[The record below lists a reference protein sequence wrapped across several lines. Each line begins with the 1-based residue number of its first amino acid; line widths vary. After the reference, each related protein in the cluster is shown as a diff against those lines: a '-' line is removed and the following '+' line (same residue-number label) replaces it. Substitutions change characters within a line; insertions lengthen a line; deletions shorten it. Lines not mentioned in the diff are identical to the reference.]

1 MAHLVARP
9 RAMTSSRRGIFAASA
24 SRSVGGLGEILGS
37 PSPFSNSNPQP
48 FTLFNYTV
56 FNQQGRVAVETQT
69 GTPWPDAATFYIL
82 VVNPASVNVNLD
94 IGAVERLWNEV
105 MIALNKR
112 EPAVVPTVHTYIPLA
127 TIENAGGLVGRP
139 QVVTMS
145 KVTTALK
152 GTGISFVLTGASD
165 FPAGWLWWKPGMG
178 EWGVSGGG
186 TRSIGSRL
194 TPVEVVARNPQ
205 TYSAEEIANIAIRDA
220 ISPARKAGKVTEIY
234 RNQLATLIDTT
245 IKTEITGPALL
256 LRTDTGVFRMMASE
270 GSCTAETL
278 ARIGVRHDLY
288 LRAQIVLADLVKPEN
303 YPGNWNWWPV
313 QGRDEKAEMARLAC
327 DWLSLVH
334 SWVSVALF
342 AGNIQPAMLYP
353 ASTTTVGTGEF
364 LPGKK
369 MVPSKV
375 SSALNVIAGVGG
387 DLATEHILGKEM
399 YGPMWMGFYD
409 TGEATGWLEG
419 NFAPQRDR
427 VQSLL
432 ATSDQV
438 RDVDYSFPSNWD
450 LNCPPSVKND
460 PEHQGWK
467 KTIKAAEDP
476 WFFWYYNILSSEAC
490 ENTVT
495 RWKRQYKGTGDN
507 HDTFYTPGPRGSFE
521 LARAWGETIV
531 SSTSFDTFGDSFEW
545 YGSNHIE
552 YWKSLGVLEY
562 SVGEI
567 SAAQRTVAAARV
579 EAKGAIAASTINQ
592 VAGAVM
598 TVPNPIVQGVAAGC
612 AILGSIITMSIC
624 KRRKRKKAA
633 QAKKPLPL
641 TLRTM
646 TSVECSTF
654 SGETTLE
661 TQMAEAARQIL
672 NGDQLSLQIPTTA
685 ANSAPPVVNVT
696 RPPETVAPLGT
707 STTPPVNLTPGA
719 SVAPPLPTPSAVDA
733 AASNAVVTTVP
744 TPVSVTTSDSPPTWV
759 WIGGGFATLFLVLS
773 LRKR

>member
-1 MAHLVARP
+1 M
-9 RAMTSSRRGIFAASA
+9 
-24 SRSVGGLGEILGS
+24 
-37 PSPFSNSNPQP
+37 
-48 FTLFNYTV
+48 
-56 FNQQGRVAVETQT
+56 
-69 GTPWPDAATFYIL
+69 
-82 VVNPASVNVNLD
+82 
-94 IGAVERLWNEV
+94 
-105 MIALNKR
+105 
-112 EPAVVPTVHTYIPLA
+112 
-127 TIENAGGLVGRP
+127 
-139 QVVTMS
+139 
-145 KVTTALK
+145 
-152 GTGISFVLTGASD
+152 
-165 FPAGWLWWKPGMG
+165 
-178 EWGVSGGG
+178 
-186 TRSIGSRL
+186 
-194 TPVEVVARNPQ
+194 
-205 TYSAEEIANIAIRDA
+205 
-220 ISPARKAGKVTEIY
+220 
-234 RNQLATLIDTT
+234 
-245 IKTEITGPALL
+245 
-256 LRTDTGVFRMMASE
+256 
-270 GSCTAETL
+270 
-278 ARIGVRHDLY
+278 
-288 LRAQIVLADLVKPEN
+288 
-303 YPGNWNWWPV
+303 
-313 QGRDEKAEMARLAC
+313 
-327 DWLSLVH
+327 
-334 SWVSVALF
+334 
-342 AGNIQPAMLYP
+342 
-353 ASTTTVGTGEF
+353 
-364 LPGKK
+364 
-369 MVPSKV
+369 
-375 SSALNVIAGVGG
+375 
-387 DLATEHILGKEM
+387 
-399 YGPMWMGFYD
+399 
-409 TGEATGWLEG
+409 
-419 NFAPQRDR
+419 
-427 VQSLL
+427 
-432 ATSDQV
+432 
-438 RDVDYSFPSNWD
+438 
-450 LNCPPSVKND
+450 KND